1 MVQFN
6 KLMEVSMKIQIF
18 GKSKCFD
25 TKKALR
31 YFAERSIQVQVVDI
45 LEKGLSLG
53 EFNAVVKA
61 LGGVQ
66 NMVDRRAKAYVS
78 IAYLADED
86 IAQKVFEHQDLLI
99 TPIVRNGTFATAGYK
114 PEVWKSWETS

>member
-1 MVQFN
+1 
-6 KLMEVSMKIQIF
+6 MKIQVF

-31 YFAERSIQVQVVDI
+31 YFAERSIPVQNIDI
-45 LEKGLSLG
+45 TEKGLSRG
-53 EFNAVVKA
+53 EFDSVVKA

-66 NMVDRRAKAYVS
+66 NMVDRRGKEYTS

-86 IAQKVFEHQDLLI
+86 VAQKVFENQTLLI
-99 TPIVRNGTFATAGYK
+99 TPIVRNGVQATAGYK
-114 PEVWKSWETS
+114 PEAWDIWAKS